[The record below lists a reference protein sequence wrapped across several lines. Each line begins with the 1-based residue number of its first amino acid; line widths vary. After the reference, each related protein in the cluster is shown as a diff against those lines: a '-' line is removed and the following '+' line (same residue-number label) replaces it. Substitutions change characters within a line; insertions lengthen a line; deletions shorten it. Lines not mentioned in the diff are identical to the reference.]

1 MAEDRGHREMLVP
14 EIAPYIKDN
23 NNCKSHGKDMY
34 IQMMEYIAYDGAYDK
49 DTHTFIYD
57 SNAEYTGDA
66 GEMVWYCGHCDRMIE
81 WVGHE
86 PKVEAE

>member
-1 MAEDRGHREMLVP
+1 MLVP

-34 IQMMEYIAYDGAYDK
+34 IQMVEYSYYTGEYDK
-49 DTHTFIYD
+49 DTNTFTYD
-57 SNAEYTGDA
+57 PNDGEYA
-66 GEMVWYCGHCDRMIE
+66 GSGHCSRTIE

-86 PKVEAE
+86 PKAEAL